1 MDSRSQ
7 GSTRV
12 YGYCWGFMKSDAVG
26 SATSEIKITGVSVR
40 RTGDTTHRRQV
51 LGAKVVLF
59 RTASTE
65 FKDMSGG
72 PSPVVGEPTA
82 NCNARFG
89 QQGR

>member
-1 MDSRSQ
+1 
-7 GSTRV
+7 
-12 YGYCWGFMKSDAVG
+12 MKSDAVS

-51 LGAKVVLF
+51 LRAKVVLF

-72 PSPVVGEPTA
+72 PLTTRLLNHLTGV
-82 NCNARFG
+82 FG
-89 QQGR
+89 MSV